1 MTTKPMQSQTERDR
15 ALIARC
21 AGSAPM
27 TLAIA
32 HPCDEA
38 SLEAAAEAAEL
49 GLAVPILVGPEARIR
64 ATAEAAGIDISG
76 FRIVPAPHSHAAAA
90 EAVALVRQG
99 AAALL
104 MKGSLHTDELM
115 SAVVDPETG
124 LRTDRRISHVYVMDV
139 PDYPRPFLLTDAAV
153 NVQPNLEDKR
163 DIVQNA
169 IEVAH
174 ALGVE
179 LPKVAMLSAVE
190 TVTSKIPSTI
200 EAAAISKM
208 AERGQIVGG
217 LVDGPLAFDNAVS
230 VEAARDKGIVSQV
243 AGLADIL
250 VAPDLESANML
261 AKQLT
266 FMAGA
271 DAAGVVAGARA
282 PIVLTSRADSVRT
295 RVASIAIAALYARA
309 ERLKPRA

>member
-1 MTTKPMQSQTERDR
+1 
-15 ALIARC
+15 
-21 AGSAPM
+21 
-27 TLAIA
+27 
-32 HPCDEA
+32 
-38 SLEAAAEAAEL
+38 
-49 GLAVPILVGPEARIR
+49 
-64 ATAEAAGIDISG
+64 
-76 FRIVPAPHSHAAAA
+76 
-90 EAVALVRQG
+90 
-99 AAALL
+99 

-115 SAVVDPETG
+115 SAVVDAETG

-153 NVQPNLEDKR
+153 NVQPSLEDKR

-190 TVTSKIPSTI
+190 TVTPKIPSTI

-282 PIVLTSRADSVRT
+282 PIVLTSRADSVRA